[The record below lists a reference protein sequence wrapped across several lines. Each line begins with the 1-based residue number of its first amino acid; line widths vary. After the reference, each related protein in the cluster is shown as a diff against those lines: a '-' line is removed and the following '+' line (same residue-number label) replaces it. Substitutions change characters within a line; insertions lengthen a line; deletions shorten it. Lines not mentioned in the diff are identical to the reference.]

1 MFSIDPKVITEYMN
15 LFSIILV
22 TLILVIVIII
32 LVRINRGLDQK
43 IKEKEEKALE
53 YELKLKKIQ
62 ELKPTEENLDNL
74 NKIAREFFKER
85 FNLKLSLTY
94 LELAEKFKKDKQEE
108 NQEFCEK
115 MSELIYSGKKAKE
128 EEIKNVINLF
138 SRVLLKSRE
147 L

>member
-22 TLILVIVIII
+22 TLILIIVIII

-43 IKEKEEKALE
+43 IKEKEEKTQE
-53 YELKLKKIQ
+53 YDSKLQKLR

-74 NKIAREFFKER
+74 NKMAREFFREK
-85 FNLKLSLTY
+85 FDLKVNFTY

-115 MSELIYSGKKAKE
+115 MSELVYSGKTAKE
-128 EEIKNVINLF
+128 EEIRKVIDLF
-138 SRVLLKSRE
+138 SKVLIKSKE
-147 L
+147 I